1 MSHTTTIKVDMKN
14 RIAIAAALCDVF
26 GLVSSQV
33 EVHQEPQVLHG
44 YSAGQNRTAHVI
56 VRKGTRATQWA
67 DMGFLIGDA
76 GSGREAACFHDNLDD
91 VIPKSMSGI
100 KKHYAKHVVLER
112 ARKAGQHVDVEEQ
125 TDGSLRLTVRG

>member
-1 MSHTTTIKVDMKN
+1 MSHTTTIKVYMKN

-44 YSAGQNRTAHVI
+44 YSAVQNRTAHVI
-56 VRKGTRATQWA
+56 VRKGTRVTHWA
-67 DMGFLIGDA
+67 DLGFLVGNDT
-76 GSGREAACFHDNLDD
+76 ACFHDNLDD
-91 VIPKSMSGI
+91 VIPKNMSGI